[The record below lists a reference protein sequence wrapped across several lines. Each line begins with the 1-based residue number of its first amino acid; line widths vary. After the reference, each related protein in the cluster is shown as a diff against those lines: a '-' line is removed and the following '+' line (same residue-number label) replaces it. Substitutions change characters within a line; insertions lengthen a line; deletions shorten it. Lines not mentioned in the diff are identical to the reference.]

1 MKIAI
6 TDFRFQFHSAGHY
19 IVYYT
24 NFRTRKSWSK
34 LITDMT
40 IIDEYKDTETNDHTQ
55 VKLNY
60 LKKLIKKTY

>member
-6 TDFRFQFHSAGHY
+6 TDFRFTFQSAGHY
-19 IVYYT
+19 IVYYYSPI
-24 NFRTRKSWSK
+24 TRKGWSK

-40 IIDEYKDTETNDHTQ
+40 IIDEYKGTETNDHTQ

-60 LKKLIKKTY
+60 LKKLIKKSY